1 MSSDASNNVPFRVLA
16 LDGGG
21 IRGLFSAAFLAHI
34 ERHTGKS
41 LVNHFDLIVGTSTG
55 AIIALGLAGGLSA
68 AQILNFYKEDGPRIF
83 SGGGR
88 LRMFFRPK
96 YDNKQL
102 LESLQKVMGERTMND
117 LIGHVAI
124 PSYDLVDGCPRVFK
138 DDHHPALHWGGSHPV
153 WKVAAAS
160 AAAPAYFPAFQITE
174 GDSHIDGGIWANNP
188 VLVGVTEAIRYF
200 NQPLSNIAVLSVG
213 TGSRAFRL
221 RHEQSNRLGL
231 LGWAL
236 GNKMLNVLF
245 AAQSQSAHLTASL
258 LLKPDNYIRVDADL
272 TDPVPLD
279 DYPRANHLIARGTAA
294 GTRHKVAIESLFLSH
309 PRAIIVPEQK
319 PLDIQVGSR

>member
-1 MSSDASNNVPFRVLA
+1 MSNNVETDVPFRILA

-34 ERHTGKS
+34 EQHTGKS

-68 AQILNFYKEDGPRIF
+68 DQILDFYKEEGPRIF

-88 LRMFFRPK
+88 LRQIFRPK

-102 LESLQKVMGERTMND
+102 VESLQKVMGERKMND
-117 LIGHVAI
+117 LYGHVAI
-124 PSYDLVDGCPRVFK
+124 PSYDLVDGCPRVYK
-138 DDHHPALHWGGSHPV
+138 DDHHPGLHAGGNQLI

-160 AAAPAYFPAFQITE
+160 SAAPTYFPAFQVTE

-200 NQPLSNIAVLSVG
+200 DQPFSSIAVLSVG

-221 RHEQSNRLGL
+221 RHEQSRWLGVI
-231 LGWAL
+231 GWARGL
-236 GNKMLNVLF
+236 RLLNLLM
-245 AAQSQSAHLTASL
+245 AAQSQSAHHMAGL
-258 LLKPDNYIRVDADL
+258 LLKPALYIRVDADL
-272 TDPVPLD
+272 DVPIPLD
-279 DYPRANHLIARGTAA
+279 DYPQAHHLIARGTAS
-294 GTRHKVAIESLFLSH
+294 GMRQKVAVEQLFLSH
-309 PRAIIVPEQK
+309 PSGYKRAKAPTEIGNV
-319 PLDIQVGSR
+319 S